1 MLYCSKMSKGK
12 LLYAYAGRLDMVA
25 RINGELWLLDAKTS
39 INYKDINYMY
49 QLSIYRLLWNAT
61 HDEKIDR
68 MGVIRCMK
76 NFNGSAPSSR
86 TELLYE
92 VEYNPE
98 AVEHLVYQFNM
109 FYEQYDKNGL
119 PKRKPEL
126 KTQFQLH
133 QSDTILEVEDAI

>member
-1 MLYCSKMSKGK
+1 
-12 LLYAYAGRLDMVA
+12 
-25 RINGELWLLDAKTS
+25 
-39 INYKDINYMY
+39 
-49 QLSIYRLLWNAT
+49 
-61 HDEKIDR
+61 
-68 MGVIRCMK
+68 MK

-119 PKRKPEL
+119 PKTKPKL
-126 KTQFQLH
+126 TTKFQLH